1 MVLLGMP
8 IYLVCRVVLETW
20 ALFHR
25 GSSRSMDMIVIIVS
39 LFCCSSSR
47 DNVMKLLLPSCID
60 SAPFSIVLRNDAI
73 LPDSVL

>member
-8 IYLVCRVVLETW
+8 IYLVRRVVLEMW

-25 GSSRSMDMIVIIVS
+25 DSSRSMDMTVIIVF

-47 DNVMKLLLPSCID
+47 DNVMKLLPSCID

>member
-25 GSSRSMDMIVIIVS
+25 DSSRSMDIFVIIVS
-39 LFCCSSSR
+39 LFCSSSR
-47 DNVMKLLLPSCID
+47 DNVMMKLLPTCID
-60 SAPFSIVLRNDAI
+60 SAPFSIVLRKDAI